1 MIKNIVF
8 DLGGVLVGLNR
19 KACTDAFSSIG
30 FDGFGDILNDYI
42 QGGFFLKYELGEV
55 STGTFRE
62 WIRDQIKPELRDEIK
77 DADIDKA
84 MGAFLESVPDYK
96 LDLLLELRSQYRVFL
111 LSNTN
116 PIALEVVKPYFIYKN
131 RQFDDFFEHSFLS
144 FEMGLA
150 KPDREIFI
158 TILKMASLNPSETLF
173 IDDSS
178 ININMAETL
187 GIKTLLYN
195 DEMNLEIEVKNRLCE

>member
-30 FDGFGDILNDYI
+30 FDGFGELLNDYI

-55 STGTFRE
+55 STETFRE
-62 WIRDQIKPELRDEIK
+62 WIRDHIKPELREDIK
-77 DADIDKA
+77 NSDIDRA
-84 MGAFLESVPDYK
+84 MGAFLEKIPDTK
-96 LDLLLELRSQYRVFL
+96 LDLLLELRSHYRIFL

-116 PIALEVVKPYFIYKN
+116 PIAMEVVKPYFKYKN
-131 RQFDDFFEHSFLS
+131 LQFEDFFEQRFLS

-150 KPDREIFI
+150 KPDREIFL
-158 TILKMASLNPSETLF
+158 TMAKMANIKLSETLF

-178 ININMAETL
+178 INIKAAETL
-187 GIKTLLYN
+187 GIETLLFK
-195 DEMNLEIEVKNRLCE
+195 DEMNLEIEVKKRLSE